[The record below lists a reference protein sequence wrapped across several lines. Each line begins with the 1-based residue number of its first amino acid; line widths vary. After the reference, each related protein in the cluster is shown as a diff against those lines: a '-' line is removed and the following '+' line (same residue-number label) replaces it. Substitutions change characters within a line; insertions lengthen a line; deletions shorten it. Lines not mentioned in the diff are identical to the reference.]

1 MPKPVQDRSKLR
13 WTLETK
19 ERNQSV
25 RAKRPIAKNNAG
37 ASDKSDADSDDQ
49 SQGSVTEDQ
58 DSSADSMEE
67 TSDLENDLP
76 REGASKKTS
85 KRKRRAVSPTH
96 FGEMLQGLLGEEA
109 EPSTKASKKPTP
121 ILSLAPSIR
130 RSANS
135 KALRAKAARMAL
147 EKRHERQERAHVRDV
162 IGDWAPPGVLP
173 GQPIDSESASMQEY
187 MDQGGGKGYERRL
200 RKVAQRGVVKLFNA
214 IRAAQETSV
223 DDVDKAR
230 ALKQKSHQTNPLGS
244 SERAVNELS
253 KTNFLD
259 LLRKDP
265 RATSS

>member
-13 WTLETK
+13 WTLDAK
-19 ERNQSV
+19 EKKPS
-25 RAKRPIAKNNAG
+25 AIAKQKTAKNDTA
-37 ASDKSDADSDDQ
+37 ASDRSDVDSDDQ
-49 SQGSVTEDQ
+49 GEESVNEDQ
-58 DSSADSMEE
+58 DSSADSMEDL
-67 TSDLENDLP
+67 SDTEGDLP
-76 REGASKKTS
+76 KGSTSKKTS
-85 KRKRRAVSPTH
+85 KRKRRAVSPTQ
-96 FGEMLQGLLGEEA
+96 FGELLQGLLGEEA
-109 EPSTKASKKPTP
+109 ESSSKAPKQATP

-162 IGDWAPPGVLP
+162 IGDWTPPGILP
-173 GQPIDSESASMQEY
+173 GQQIDSSTASMQEY

-265 RATSS
+265 KATPS